1 MTERQQLAATVHR
14 LDAELRRLN
23 GPRVDLSGPG
33 LLDRMS
39 AAAEV

>member
-1 MTERQQLAATVHR
+1 VHR